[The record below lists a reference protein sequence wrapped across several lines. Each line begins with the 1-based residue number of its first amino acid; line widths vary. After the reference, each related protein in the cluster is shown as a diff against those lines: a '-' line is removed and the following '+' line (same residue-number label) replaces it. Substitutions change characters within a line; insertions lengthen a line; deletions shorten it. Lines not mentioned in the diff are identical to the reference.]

1 MKDKKAIQ
9 EEINRVQVNGKRWY
23 EVKQGKKII
32 GVYPS
37 VTSVLS
43 ATTDKSALENW
54 AERIGQDA
62 ADKIGKDSTDRGTV
76 MHRLCELYLNLPVD
90 MNSKERF
97 YETLEL
103 ARADS
108 EITQFDA
115 RASIMGGILFNNF
128 YSTGCFDRITKV
140 VSQEQFL
147 YSSAGGGYAGTVD
160 NFSLMDD
167 GAYKV
172 IDFKTAKKAK
182 NEAWI
187 ENYKMQTAAY
197 CIAIWERQGI
207 KPDGAEIWISNEV
220 DRHPQC
226 FMLNWHDV
234 TSYFKLFTAK
244 LKMFHEMNPVK

>member
-1 MKDKKAIQ
+1 MSKDKSII

-23 EVKQGKKII
+23 EVKQN
-32 GVYPS
+32 GVVTGVFPS

-43 ATTDKSALENW
+43 ATSDKTALDNW
-54 AERIGQDA
+54 AERIGQEA

-76 MHRLCELYLNLPVD
+76 MHRLCELYLNLPIEMSGKD
-90 MNSKERF
+90 KF

-103 ARADS
+103 ARNDS

-147 YSSAGGGYAGTVD
+147 WSTAGGGYAGTVD
-160 NFSLMDD
+160 NFSLLDD
-167 GAYKV
+167 GAHKV

-187 ENYKMQTAAY
+187 ENYKLQTSAY
-197 CIAIWERQGI
+197 CIAIWERTGI

-220 DRHPQC
+220 DRYPQC
-226 FMLNWHDV
+226 FMLNWNDV
-234 TSYFKLFTAK
+234 THYFKVFTEK
-244 LKMFHEMNPVK
+244 LKQFHEMNSVK